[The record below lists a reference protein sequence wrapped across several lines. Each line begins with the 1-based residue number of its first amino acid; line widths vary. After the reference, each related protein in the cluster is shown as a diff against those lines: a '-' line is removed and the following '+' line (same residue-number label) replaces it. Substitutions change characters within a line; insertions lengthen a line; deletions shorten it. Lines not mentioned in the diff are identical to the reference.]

1 MTAPG
6 AEAASGAGA
15 AAAPSD
21 PDRAAAALFSF
32 LDGSGTR
39 IVFAE
44 SCTGGLAAAA
54 LTGIPGSSR
63 VLWGGIVSYTEE
75 AKTAVLGIP
84 QASMDRFGVVSIETA
99 GAMARGAIVAS
110 GVASGAASGGA
121 GRGADFAAAVT
132 GYAGPDAPEGED
144 GPGRVC
150 FAWASRT
157 GALRT
162 EERRFEGPR
171 HAIRKAACARLLEG
185 ALEFCTAERGG
196 ERY

>member
-1 MTAPG
+1 MA
-6 AEAASGAGA
+6 AQAAS
-15 AAAPSD
+15 
-21 PDRAAAALFSF
+21 DRAASALFSF
-32 LDGSGTR
+32 LDGSGAR

-54 LTGIPGSSR
+54 LTEIPGSSR

-75 AKTAVLGIP
+75 AKTAILGIP
-84 QASMDRFGVVSIETA
+84 QAEIDRFGVVSEETA
-99 GAMARGAIVAS
+99 TAMAKGAL
-110 GVASGAASGGA
+110 AASGGA
-121 GRGADFAAAVT
+121 GGGADFSAAVT
-132 GYAGPDAPEGED
+132 GYAGPEAPGNEG

-150 FAWASRT
+150 LAWASRS
-157 GALRT
+157 GALKT

-171 HAIRKAACARLLEG
+171 HAVRLAACARLLEG